1 MSNIVAGVPTDSSRG
16 RIAGREGGKNSETMN
31 RIVFSRTTTIAV
43 SSRVFHRTLD
53 DMTLSPIVTDPITEL
68 PNSRFILNEPIPVRM
83 EQCEDGAW
91 SANFDEA
98 GIGMPGDDPTDAKE
112 ALAENIAYAMETFLS
127 EEEKLSINLRREL
140 AVLRR
145 YIQVVDDHKT

>member
-1 MSNIVAGVPTDSSRG
+1 MSNIVAGVPTDSSRH
-16 RIAGREGGKNSETMN
+16 RIARREGGKNSETTN
-31 RIVFSRTTTIAV
+31 CIVFCRTTTIVA
-43 SSRVFHRTLD
+43 SSMVVHRALD
-53 DMTLSPIVTDPITEL
+53 DMALSPIVIDRITEL
-68 PNSRFILNEPIPVRM
+68 PNPRFILNEPIPVRM

-98 GIGMPGDDPTDAKE
+98 GIGMTGDDPIDAKE

-127 EEEKLSINLRREL
+127 EEERLSINLRREL